1 MINFSLKNQTDVI
14 FGRDTEQQCGQ
25 LLKELGGTRVLVHH
39 SGEPFVLPLIERVKE
54 YLKKAGLEV
63 LELDGVVPNP
73 RIELVY
79 EGIELCRKEN
89 ADCILAVGGGSVID
103 SAKGIAIGVP
113 YDGDV
118 WDFYDGKAF
127 PTQALTLGVIST
139 FAGTG
144 SETTQA
150 SVVTRQRDHM
160 KRSADDAPII
170 KPKFAIM
177 NPELTCSI
185 PKFQTASG
193 VADITA
199 HLMENFF
206 SVSGYSDLADK
217 MITAG
222 LKSIMKNGLTVV
234 EEPNN
239 YDARAEVMMLSPW
252 AINGVMKVGRQG
264 DWASHAL
271 SHEIS
276 GQWDAA
282 HGAALAAIFP
292 AWMRYVWKHNPNLFV
307 KFAVNVMG
315 VEQNFED
322 PEQTILAGIRALE
335 DHFHKLGLVTRLSQ
349 LVKGEITDEVL
360 RQMAARVQYGPNGS
374 VGTVYPIREVDSYEI
389 FKLSI

>member
-1 MINFSLKNQTDVI
+1 MINFSLKNQTDII
-14 FGRDTEQQCGQ
+14 FGRDTERQCGQ
-25 LLKELGGTRVLVHH
+25 LLNELGGTRVLVHH
-39 SGEPFVLPLIERVKE
+39 SGEPFVLPLIERVKG
-54 YLKKAGLEV
+54 YLKEAGLEV
-63 LELDGVVPNP
+63 LELGGVVPNP

-79 EGIELCRKEN
+79 EGIELCRREKV
-89 ADCILAVGGGSVID
+89 DCILAVGGGSVID

-113 YDGDV
+113 YEGDV

-222 LKSIMKNGLTVV
+222 LKSILKNGLTAV
-234 EEPNN
+234 EEPDN

-282 HGAALAAIFP
+282 HGAALAVIFP
-292 AWMRYVWKHNPNLFV
+292 AWMRYVWRHNPNLFV

-315 VEQNFED
+315 TEQDFEN
-322 PEQTILAGIRALE
+322 PERTILAGIQALE
-335 DHFHKLGLVTRLSQ
+335 DYFHRLGLVTRLSQ
-349 LVKGEITDEVL
+349 LVKGEIAKETL
-360 RQMAARVQYGPNGS
+360 RLMAARVQYGPDGT
-374 VGTVYPIREVDSYEI
+374 VGTVYPIREADSYEI
-389 FKLSI
+389 FKLSL